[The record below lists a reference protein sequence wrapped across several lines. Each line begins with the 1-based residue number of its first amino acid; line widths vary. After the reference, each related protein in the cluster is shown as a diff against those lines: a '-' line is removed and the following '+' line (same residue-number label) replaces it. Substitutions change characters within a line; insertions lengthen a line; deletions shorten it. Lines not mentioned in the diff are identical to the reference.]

1 MNYDRIDEADMDR
14 ILVPTNLT
22 YLDELGM
29 ADKAL

>member
-1 MNYDRIDEADMDR
+1 MNYDRIDEEYMDR

-22 YLDELGM
+22 YLDEIGM

>member
-1 MNYDRIDEADMDR
+1 MNYDRIDEEDMDR

-29 ADKAL
+29 SDKEL